1 MPSPYKNLSYR
12 ILREMENIR
21 YNCGMFFIG
30 VITQIFQHVQQS
42 VIVRL
47 IIFSF
52 GIKGGDGILSVTA
65 FKVIIPP
72 LIQNVLLFL
81 KISKNVRAETIISTA
96 NTAILPLSPV

>member
-1 MPSPYKNLSYR
+1 
-12 ILREMENIR
+12 
-21 YNCGMFFIG
+21 MFFIG
-30 VITQIFQHVQQS
+30 VITQIFQHIQRS
-42 VIVRL
+42 VLVRL
-47 IIFSF
+47 IIFPF

-81 KISKNVRAETIISTA
+81 KISKNVRAETLIITA